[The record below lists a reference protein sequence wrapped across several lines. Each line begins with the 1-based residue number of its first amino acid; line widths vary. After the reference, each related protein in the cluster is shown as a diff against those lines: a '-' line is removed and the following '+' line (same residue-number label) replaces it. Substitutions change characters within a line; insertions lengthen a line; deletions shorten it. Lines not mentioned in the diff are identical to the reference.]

1 MKGSVLKKF
10 LCTCLVTAAAF
21 AATTI
26 SASACTTIY
35 VGGDLVEEGT
45 PFVART
51 EDYGSDYNKLWFIS
65 ESGKWKQGDHYVGC
79 PEYGPF
85 EWDFTH
91 DSYRFTYFTNDIYY
105 DGICPECGEKADH
118 YSYTEFGTNEKGV
131 SVSATETLYG
141 NEKVT
146 EADPYR
152 DAEWAEANKS
162 ERIGIEETDIPTII
176 LAEASSAREGVKLL
190 LDIYEN
196 YGCVYASGVFICD
209 KDEVWY
215 IENCSGT
222 QYVAIKLNDNMIF
235 LEPNM
240 AVIGRIDLD
249 DENVIASKDLI
260 AVAKKAGTFVGDE
273 AKNII
278 DFRASYARIS
288 EKMDQ
293 RMIDGL
299 NYLNAAYKYDS
310 DALVA
315 DNTKFT
321 ISNLDASDKLV
332 ALYTNIKADRKLD
345 KDDVFGYYKLSSI
358 GKASNQEIEIFQ
370 LFKDRPVETATVGWV
385 GVGNMS
391 YNVFVPYYPMLI
403 DGMYKGYQV
412 STASA
417 KFTTE
422 KPDTFCTYGTSWA
435 QDAEGNWQRVS
446 GFKAYPSNWK
456 DSYYFTFEGLGGYI
470 ANADKITGGAEE
482 EDDESLRLRIAE
494 YDETS
499 GESFVGC
506 DADYI
511 RWAKEVS
518 GVGTVL
524 VDAQYEKTHPNW
536 VRLIILD
543 SSGEPANGSIIQN
556 VYDHIMRDDNRIER
570 KVFHCHGILVDVE
583 IHVPEPD
590 VRQNVAGDIDLFHF
604 IQRRGIHCLK
614 FQIVVGD

>member
-1 MKGSVLKKF
+1 MWRK
-10 LCTCLVTAAAF
+10 
-21 AATTI
+21 I
-26 SASACTTIY
+26 SRRRS
-35 VGGDLVEEGT
+35 
-45 PFVART
+45 
-51 EDYGSDYNKLWFIS
+51 
-65 ESGKWKQGDHYVGC
+65 
-79 PEYGPF
+79 
-85 EWDFTH
+85 
-91 DSYRFTYFTNDIYY
+91 
-105 DGICPECGEKADH
+105 

-176 LAEASSAREGVKLL
+176 LAEASSAREGVELL

-209 KDEVWY
+209 KDEAWY

-240 AVIGRIDLD
+240 AVIGRVDLD

-299 NYLNAAYKYDS
+299 NYLNATYKYDS

-403 DGMYKGYQV
+403 DSMYSGYQV

-470 ANADKITGGAEE
+470 ANADKITGKPLKAEAKAYVADQLAALQQELYKDFVTTDQLAKADDARALATENGKTMAERAHKLGVELVEYITKDEALQPSVFTDVKEGAYYV
-482 EDDESLRLRIAE
+482 DAVNWAVDKKV
-494 YDETS
+494 TS
-499 GESFVGC
+499 GKTETTFAPNDSC
-506 DADYI
+506 T
-511 RWAKEVS
+511 R
-518 GVGTVL
+518 
-524 VDAQYEKTHPNW
+524 AQAVTFLW
-536 VRLIILD
+536 R
-543 SSGEPANGSIIQN
+543 AAGS
-556 VYDHIMRDDNRIER
+556 
-570 KVFHCHGILVDVE
+570 
-583 IHVPEPD
+583 PEPTASEMTFTD
-590 VRQNVAGDIDLFHF
+590 VKADSYYDKAVLWAVENKITSGMSDTLFAPDATCSRSQIVTFLYRMQNSPESKAENPFTDVKADAYYANAVLWAVENGVTTGASATTFDPAGDCT
-604 IQRRGIHCLK
+604 RG
-614 FQIVVGD
+614 QIVTFLYRCLSK

>member
-1 MKGSVLKKF
+1 MWRK
-10 LCTCLVTAAAF
+10 
-21 AATTI
+21 I
-26 SASACTTIY
+26 SRRRS
-35 VGGDLVEEGT
+35 
-45 PFVART
+45 
-51 EDYGSDYNKLWFIS
+51 
-65 ESGKWKQGDHYVGC
+65 
-79 PEYGPF
+79 
-85 EWDFTH
+85 
-91 DSYRFTYFTNDIYY
+91 
-105 DGICPECGEKADH
+105 

-196 YGCVYASGVFICD
+196 YGCVYASGVFVCD

-215 IENCSGT
+215 VENCSGT

-240 AVIGRIDLD
+240 AVIGRVDLD

-403 DGMYKGYQV
+403 DSMYSGYQV

-470 ANADKITGGAEE
+470 ANADKITGKPLKAEAKAYVADQLAALQQE
-482 EDDESLRLRIAE
+482 LYKDFVTTDQLAKADDARALATENGKTMA
-494 YDETS
+494 
-499 GESFVGC
+499 
-506 DADYI
+506 
-511 RWAKEVS
+511 
-518 GVGTVL
+518 
-524 VDAQYEKTHPNW
+524 EKTHKLGVELVEYITKDEALQPSVFTDVKEGAYYVDAVNW
-536 VRLIILD
+536 AVDKKVTSGKTATTFAPDD
-543 SSGEPANGSIIQN
+543 SCTRAQAVTFLWRAAGS
-556 VYDHIMRDDNRIER
+556 
-570 KVFHCHGILVDVE
+570 
-583 IHVPEPD
+583 PEPTASEMTFTD
-590 VRQNVAGDIDLFHF
+590 VKADSYYYKAVLWAVENKITSGMSDTLFAPDATCSRSQIVTFLYRMQNSPESKAENPFTDVKADAYYANAVLWAVENGVTTGASATTFDPAGDCT
-604 IQRRGIHCLK
+604 RG
-614 FQIVVGD
+614 QIVTFLYRCLSK

>member
-1 MKGSVLKKF
+1 MWRK
-10 LCTCLVTAAAF
+10 
-21 AATTI
+21 I
-26 SASACTTIY
+26 SRRRS
-35 VGGDLVEEGT
+35 
-45 PFVART
+45 
-51 EDYGSDYNKLWFIS
+51 
-65 ESGKWKQGDHYVGC
+65 
-79 PEYGPF
+79 
-85 EWDFTH
+85 
-91 DSYRFTYFTNDIYY
+91 
-105 DGICPECGEKADH
+105 

-403 DGMYKGYQV
+403 DSMYSGYQV

-470 ANADKITGGAEE
+470 ANADKITGKPLKAEAKAYVADQLAALQQE
-482 EDDESLRLRIAE
+482 LYKDFVTTDQLAKVDDARALATENGKTMA
-494 YDETS
+494 
-499 GESFVGC
+499 
-506 DADYI
+506 
-511 RWAKEVS
+511 
-518 GVGTVL
+518 
-524 VDAQYEKTHPNW
+524 EKTHKLGVELVEYITKDEALQPSVFTDVKEGAYYVDAVNWAVDKKVTSGKTETTFAPN
-536 VRLIILD
+536 D
-543 SSGEPANGSIIQN
+543 SCTRAQAVTFLWRAAGS
-556 VYDHIMRDDNRIER
+556 
-570 KVFHCHGILVDVE
+570 
-583 IHVPEPD
+583 PEPTASEMTFTNVKADSYYYKAVLWAVENKITSGMSDTLFAPDATCSRSQIVTFLYRMQNSPESKAENPFTD
-590 VRQNVAGDIDLFHF
+590 VKADAYYANAVLWAVENGVTTGASATTFDPAGDCT
-604 IQRRGIHCLK
+604 RG
-614 FQIVVGD
+614 QIVTFLYRCLSK